1 MEVWMKTHKAL
12 AALAIAAFGLW
23 TTSAAFAQS
32 GPSPTG
38 AVEVT
43 PAKPPAKKATA
54 KPAAVKGTVSTTTIK
69 PVAATPAKSG
79 TPTTT
84 VKPVTATTTKTTTT
98 KTVSSKK
105 EASASASKVGARSVI
120 GEVVDPACWLVNG
133 AKGPSH
139 KECAIACAK
148 AGQVLGIVENKT
160 QKLYVVAN
168 DKPGEDPNKGLVDYV
183 GQIVLVKG
191 RVYSRGGV
199 TGIKVTS
206 VEPYSATA
214 SAE

>member
-1 MEVWMKTHKAL
+1 MKTHKAL

-43 PAKPPAKKATA
+43 PAKPPAKKAPA

-79 TPTTT
+79 TATTT

-105 EASASASKVGARSVI
+105 ESTSASKVGARSVI

>member
-1 MEVWMKTHKAL
+1 MKTHKAL

-23 TTSAAFAQS
+23 TVSAAFAQS

-43 PAKPPAKKATA
+43 PAKPPAKKAPA

-69 PVAATPAKSG
+69 PVAVTPAKSG
-79 TPTTT
+79 TATTT
-84 VKPVTATTTKTTTT
+84 VKPVTATAKGTTTKTTTA
-98 KTVSSKK
+98 KT
-105 EASASASKVGARSVI
+105 ESASTSKVGARTVI

-133 AKGPSH
+133 AKGPTH

-148 AGQVLGIVENKT
+148 AGQVLGIVEKKT

-168 DKPGEDPNKGLVDYV
+168 DKPGEDPNKGLIDYV
-183 GQIVLVKG
+183 GQTVLVKG
-191 RVYSRGGV
+191 RVYSRGGA

-214 SAE
+214 LAE

>member
-1 MEVWMKTHKAL
+1 MKTHKAL
-12 AALAIAAFGLW
+12 AALAIAAFGFW
-23 TTSAAFAQS
+23 STSAAFAQS

-43 PAKPPAKKATA
+43 PAKPAAKKA
-54 KPAAVKGTVSTTTIK
+54 PAK
-69 PVAATPAKSG
+69 PVAVTPAKSG
-79 TPTTT
+79 TVKT
-84 VKPVTATTTKTTTT
+84 VTIKPVSATAAKPAA
-98 KTVSSKK
+98 KAGSASRK
-105 EASASASKVGARSVI
+105 EASASTSKVGARSVI

-133 AKGPSH
+133 AKGPTH

-148 AGQVLGIVENKT
+148 AGQVLGIVESKT
-160 QKLYVVAN
+160 QKLYMIAN

-183 GQIVLVKG
+183 GQTVLVKG
-191 RVYSRGGV
+191 RVYSRGGA

>member
-1 MEVWMKTHKAL
+1 MKTHKAL
-12 AALAIAAFGLW
+12 AALAIAAFGFW
-23 TTSAAFAQS
+23 TTSASFAQS

-43 PAKPPAKKATA
+43 PAKPAAKKAPA
-54 KPAAVKGTVSTTTIK
+54 KPVVVKATTIK
-69 PVAATPAKSG
+69 PVAVTPAKSG
-79 TPTTT
+79 TVKTITI
-84 VKPVTATTTKTTTT
+84 KPVTATAAKPAA
-98 KTVSSKK
+98 KAGSASKK
-105 EASASASKVGARSVI
+105 EASASTSKVGARSVI

-133 AKGPSH
+133 AKGPTH

-148 AGQVLGIVENKT
+148 AGQVLGIVESKT
-160 QKLYVVAN
+160 QKLYMIAN

-183 GQIVLVKG
+183 GQTVLVKG
-191 RVYSRGGV
+191 RVYSRGGA